1 MSITTTRRLAAVGL
15 AAATLLLAGCS
26 GGTDEVNG
34 GAPAASGAPTSAPA
48 TPPASTTDAAA
59 TSPAGGEPLAP
70 PNCPTASLRITLG
83 AGDAGAGSSY
93 RPLVFT
99 NTGGTTC
106 QLRGFPGVSYV
117 TGDDGHQ
124 VGPAAAMSGE
134 RGGEVRLGPDGSA
147 AAQLQLV
154 NVQNFDAATCRPTPV
169 RGLRVYPPGNT
180 QSAFVPFETTGCAAE
195 QLPGNQLSV
204 QTMTA
209 G

>member
-1 MSITTTRRLAAVGL
+1 MSITIIRRLAAAGVAV
-15 AAATLLLAGCS
+15 AALLLAGCS

-34 GAPAASGAPTSAPA
+34 GTPAGSGTPTTAPA
-48 TPPASTTDAAA
+48 TPPASTTAAAA
-59 TSPAGGEPLAP
+59 TSGGDPLSP

-83 AGDAGAGSSY
+83 DGDAGAGSSY
-93 RPLVFT
+93 RPLIFT
-99 NTGGTTC
+99 NTGGSTC

-134 RGGEVRLGPDGSA
+134 RGGEVRLASGGSA

-154 NVQNFDAATCRPTPV
+154 NVQNFDAAACRPTPV

-180 QSAFVPFETTGCAAE
+180 RSAFVPFETTGCAAE

-209 G
+209 H